1 MEEEQVGKVT
11 NFYVKISV
19 AAIEVTAGVIRIG
32 DALHFKGHTT
42 DFKDT
47 VASMEMENQ
56 PVDEARPG
64 DEVGIKVKERV
75 RKNDKVYKILIS

>member
-1 MEEEQVGKVT
+1 MEQQQVGKVT

-64 DEVGIKVKERV
+64 NEVGIKVNERV
-75 RKNDKVYKILIS
+75 RKNDRVYKVLIS

>member
-1 MEEEQVGKVT
+1 MEEELVGKIT
-11 NFYVKISV
+11 NFYVKMSV
-19 AAIEVTAGVIRIG
+19 AAIKMTVGVIKIG

-47 VASMEMENQ
+47 VASMELKNQ
-56 PVDEARPG
+56 SVDKARLG

-75 RKNDKVYKILIS
+75 RENDKVYKV

>member
-1 MEEEQVGKVT
+1 MEEELVGKVT
-11 NFYVKISV
+11 NFYVKMSV
-19 AAIEVTAGVIRIG
+19 AAIKMTAGVIKIG

-47 VASMEMENQ
+47 VASMELKNQ
-56 PVDEARPG
+56 SVDKARPG

-75 RKNDKVYKILIS
+75 RENDKVYKV